1 MGNPLF
7 EYKIECNRMPNE
19 TKQTEALLTT
29 VGIVTPQDVTLFS
42 AEAPLQLD
50 CGETLGPIEVRYET
64 YGTLNEAKD
73 NAILIIHALSG
84 NAHAAGKHA
93 ESDANFGWWENM
105 IGPGKTFDTD
115 TFHVICSNS
124 LGGCS
129 GTTGPTNTN
138 PDTGN
143 PYGLSFPMITIG
155 DMVEVQRS
163 LIDHLGIDKLV
174 AIAGGSMGGMQI
186 LEWSIRYTER
196 FDGAIILAATSK
208 LSPQGIAF
216 NAVGRNAIIRDEHFA
231 NGEYYNAEHQPSNGL
246 AIARMIGH
254 ITYLSEA
261 AMHVKFGRRL
271 QNVEHYTYSFESEFS
286 VETYLD
292 YQGTSFTEVFDAN
305 SYLFITKAMDYFD
318 LGRDHTTLTK
328 AFEKTFNR
336 FLVISFDSDW
346 LFPAAHSQEIT
357 NALIAAQKEIT
368 YCNIHCDSGHD
379 SFLIETKVQGGIIS
393 GFIESTYKKADH
405 TAGDD
410 QAIKLSISNTT
421 PPPKNHRADISS
433 ILALITPGASVLD
446 LGCGGG
452 ELLQR
457 LINEKQV
464 PSMGVTLGEQDIVAC
479 SKRGVNVVQYD
490 VDEPL
495 SRFGND
501 SFEFVI
507 LSQTLQEVQNP
518 LLVLREMLRIGNKA
532 IVSFPNFA
540 YWRHRCQIFF
550 GGKTPIGKA
559 LPNTWYDKTSV
570 NYMSISDFEQFISQ
584 QLDAKVLQTIP
595 LVNRHGKQV
604 NLFSENFAET
614 ENSTLQT
621 LQSFF
626 RKSAT
631 QLQHWQVQSMPN
643 LFADE
648 AIFVLT
654 R

>member
-1 MGNPLF
+1 MT
-7 EYKIECNRMPNE
+7 NE
-19 TKQTEALLTT
+19 TSQPEASPTT

-42 AEAPLQLD
+42 SEVPLQLD
-50 CGETLGPIEVRYET
+50 CGETLGPIAVRYET

-93 ESDANFGWWENM
+93 ESDAKFGWWENM

-115 TFHVICSNS
+115 KYHIICSNS

-138 PDTGN
+138 PKTDK
-143 PYGLSFPMITIG
+143 PYGLAFPMITIG
-155 DMVEVQRS
+155 DMVEVQKA

-196 FDGAIILAATSK
+196 FYGAIILASTSK

-246 AIARMIGH
+246 SIARMIGH

-261 AMHVKFGRRL
+261 AMHAKFGRRL

-318 LGRDHTTLTK
+318 LGRDHATLTN
-328 AFEKTFNR
+328 AFQKTTNR

-357 NALIAAQKEIT
+357 NALIAAQKEIS

-379 SFLIETKVQGGIIS
+379 SFLIETKVQGGLIN
-393 GFIESTYKKADH
+393 GFIESTYKKLNQ
-405 TAGDD
+405 TNVND
-410 QAIKLSISNTT
+410 QAVPLPLNNDT
-421 PPPKNHRADISS
+421 PASVSHRADINS

-452 ELLQR
+452 ELLHR
-457 LINEKQV
+457 LIVEKQV
-464 PSMGVTLGEQDIVAC
+464 PAMGVTLGEQDIVAC
-479 SKRGVNVVQYD
+479 SQRGVNVVQYN

-495 SRFGND
+495 NRFGD
-501 SFEFVI
+501 KTFEYVI

-518 LLVLREMLRIGNKA
+518 LKVLREMLRIGKKVV
-532 IVSFPNFA
+532 VSFPNFA

-550 GGKTPIGKA
+550 GGKTPVGKS

-570 NYMSISDFEQFISQ
+570 NYMSISDFEKFTSQ

-595 LVNRHGKQV
+595 LINRHGKQST
-604 NLFSENFAET
+604 LFPENFPESESSAFK
-614 ENSTLQT
+614 S
-621 LQSFF
+621 LQSFCQN
-626 RKSAT
+626 SAT
-631 QLQHWQVQSMPN
+631 KIHHWQVHTMPN
-643 LFADE
+643 MFADE
-648 AIFVLT
+648 VIFVLT